1 MRQNIHNTK
10 LSSFLFMHTAFLVY
24 CLYPLLGKFATRY
37 DMLSVQFFSLYCVVF
52 GVLFVYAILWQQVL
66 KKIPLTSAIANK
78 SITIVWGMVFGF
90 LFFKEA
96 VSLKMIIGA
105 ALILSG
111 IFILSTE
118 KENSKDSETELSDG
132 KISE

>member
-1 MRQNIHNTK
+1 MDFFTHKSSN
-10 LSSFLFMHTAFLVY
+10 LFSFLFMHTAFLVY

-37 DMLSVQFFSLYCVVF
+37 DMLSFPFIALYCVVF

-66 KKIPLTSAIANK
+66 KKIPLTTAIANK
-78 SITIVWGMVFGF
+78 SITIVWGMIFGLLIF
-90 LFFKEA
+90 REQ

-111 IFILSTE
+111 IMILSTE
-118 KENSKDSETELSDG
+118 KMESE
-132 KISE
+132 K

>member
-10 LSSFLFMHTAFLVY
+10 LSSFLFMHAAFLVY

-37 DMLSVQFFSLYCVVF
+37 DMLSVQFIALYCVVF

-66 KKIPLTSAIANK
+66 KKVPLTSAIANK